1 MRTETPLSASRLTQD
16 EINARV
22 LTSDQPSDGL
32 GARTM
37 RGGAI
42 AVASQVARTVL
53 QILSVAI
60 LARLLAP
67 EHFGLIAMGGT
78 VMALVGVLTEL
89 NVTTATIQRE
99 HLDQNTVSGV
109 FFINIAMALAAV
121 GLAVI
126 AIPAADLLFH
136 DDRVRLIILGLAAA
150 SPIYAL
156 GSQHQALLMRNM
168 KWLDVHLV
176 SLGGFAIGAI
186 VAVIAAWQF
195 NAGYW
200 ALVVQSWAT
209 GAATTVLAWIRCPW
223 RPSWVRD
230 WTGARGSL
238 KFGLN
243 LSAAMFLNYINR
255 QLDSILIG
263 WRWGS
268 VELGYYSRAYTLL
281 QTPLNFLTGPLGSAM
296 VPAMSRLQS
305 EPDKWRNAYLDALG
319 VITIVGAAMACLLY
333 GGAGPIIEIVLGD
346 NWDETKLIFSN
357 LVIAMLAATPMR
369 TTGWIYISTGRTDRM
384 FQWGLIG
391 TPMYVAAFIIG
402 LPYGAAAVALCFSIA
417 QLLAFLPCMWMATR
431 GTNITVPD
439 VLAVIAAPTL
449 GAIGVGLALEAA
461 TTRLDTL
468 AGVAAIVL
476 AGLVYLLLAV
486 AAVWYLPV
494 YRRLRERSL
503 DMVNKTLAFWSLRPG
518 N

>member
-1 MRTETPLSASRLTQD
+1 MNASRLTQD

-22 LTSDQPSDGL
+22 LSSDQPSDRI

-42 AVASQVARTVL
+42 AVASQIVRTGL

-89 NVTTATIQRE
+89 NVTTATIQRD
-99 HLDQNTVSGV
+99 HLDQNTVSGI
-109 FFINIAMALAAV
+109 FFINIGMALAAV
-121 GLAVI
+121 ALSLV
-126 AIPAADLLFH
+126 AIPAAEWVFKDE
-136 DDRVRLIILGLAAA
+136 RVRLIVIGLAAA
-150 SPIYAL
+150 SPVYAL

-168 KWLDVHLV
+168 KWLDVHIV

-186 VAVIAAWQF
+186 VAVVAAWQF
-195 NAGYW
+195 QAGYW
-200 ALVVQSWAT
+200 ALVVQAWAT
-209 GAATTVLAWIRCPW
+209 AAATSALAWLRCPW
-223 RPSWVRD
+223 RPTWVSD

-255 QLDSILIG
+255 QLDSVLIG

-305 EPDKWRNAYLDALG
+305 EPAKWRMAYLDALG
-319 VITIVGAAMACLLY
+319 VITIIGAAMACLLY

-346 NWDETKLIFSN
+346 NWGETKLIFSN

-391 TPMYVAAFIIG
+391 TPMYVAAFFIG
-402 LPYGAAAVALCFSIA
+402 LPYGAAALAFCFSIS

-431 GTNITVPD
+431 GTNITMSD
-439 VLAVIAAPTL
+439 VLGVVAVPTL
-449 GAIGVGLALEAA
+449 AAVGVGWALHAA
-461 TTRLDTL
+461 ADALDL
-468 AGVAAIVL
+468 LQGVAAITV
-476 AGLVYLLLAV
+476 AGLAYLLIVA
-486 AAVWYLPV
+486 AAVWYLPI
-494 YRRLRERSL
+494 YRRLRDRAL
-503 DMVNKTLAFWSLRPG
+503 DMVNKAMASRSLRPG